1 MEDFKSSISNNT
13 NGEKKTSYF
22 ETYLKNY
29 PSITISKY
37 TNITPAVMI
46 NFIYIQEFFREK
58 KSLFI
63 FKLHLFKKIFKI
75 LILLVPTL

>member
-46 NFIYIQEFFREK
+46 NFTYIQEFFREK
-58 KSLFI
+58 SHFSFLNYIYLKKSSKFLFC
-63 FKLHLFKKIFKI
+63 
-75 LILLVPTL
+75 